1 MNHSD
6 IGKPAHAAVRRTRRT
21 APLAATAVAI
31 AGATLIGV
39 AGCQSS
45 GASSSFSS
53 VSPSPSA
60 SPATADP
67 ATDEPTTDEPSSPA
81 APPGGVRRDKGAEH
95 RPLGE
100 ADGRV
105 PGGTTVFDDH
115 IPAVANLDP
124 ELRAALRRAAADAG
138 ITMSVNS
145 GWRSAEYQD
154 DLLRKAVAQYGS
166 EKEAARWVA
175 TAQTSPHVSGEAVD
189 LGPNA
194 AQAWLSRH
202 GAAYGLCQIYR
213 NEPWHYELRPAAV
226 RAGCPVMYA
235 DPTEDPRM
243 R

>member
-6 IGKPAHAAVRRTRRT
+6 IGKPAHAAARRTRRP
-21 APLAATAVAI
+21 AHLAAAAVAV

-45 GASSSFSS
+45 PASSSFSS

-60 SPATADP
+60 SPATAEP
-67 ATDEPTTDEPSSPA
+67 ATAEPATAEPSSPA
-81 APPGGVRRDKGAEH
+81 APPGGARQDKRNDH
-95 RPLGE
+95 RALGE

-105 PGGTTVFDDH
+105 PDGTTVFDDH
-115 IPAVANLDP
+115 IPAVANLEP
-124 ELRAALRRAAADAG
+124 GLLKALRRAATDAG
-138 ITMSVNS
+138 ITLSVNS
-145 GWRSAEYQD
+145 GWRSADYQE

-166 EKEAARWVA
+166 EEEAARWVA

-213 NEPWHYELRPAAV
+213 NEPWHYELRPEAV
-226 RAGCPVMYA
+226 RAGCPAMYA

-243 R
+243 K

>member
-1 MNHSD
+1 M
-6 IGKPAHAAVRRTRRT
+6 
-21 APLAATAVAI
+21 AVAVAVAV
-31 AGATLIGV
+31 AGATLTGV

-53 VSPSPSA
+53 VSPSPTA
-60 SPATADP
+60 SPATTEP
-67 ATDEPTTDEPSSPA
+67 ATTEPATA
-81 APPGGVRRDKGAEH
+81 
-95 RPLGE
+95 E

-105 PGGTTVFDDH
+105 PDGTTVFDDH

-124 ELRAALRRAAADAG
+124 ELLAALRRAATDAG

-145 GWRSAEYQD
+145 GWRSADYQD

-166 EKEAARWVA
+166 EEEAARWVA

-202 GAAYGLCQIYR
+202 GAVYGLCQTYR
-213 NEPWHYELRPAAV
+213 NEPWHYELRPEAV